1 MSDRFDHNEGGRR
14 FVLGLLT
21 GAVLGVGLGMLF
33 APKAGSELRNRLSE
47 RAGALANQA
56 QEGYRK
62 ATHNAGHWAEK
73 GKEAAGD
80 WAERGK
86 HLYGRARGAVSRGI
100 DEGRS
105 ASAMP
110 RP

>member
-1 MSDRFDHNEGGRR
+1 MNVQCETATRHGDGYAHIFGTCTGVIEQTNRNTGGGDMSDRLDHNEGGRR

-21 GAVLGVGLGMLF
+21 GAVLGVGLGVLF

-62 ATHNAGHWAEK
+62 AAHNAGHWAEK
-73 GKEAAGD
+73 
-80 WAERGK
+80 
-86 HLYGRARGAVSRGI
+86 
-100 DEGRS
+100 
-105 ASAMP
+105 
-110 RP
+110 